1 MRRIYFH
8 YWQFSDFQAVVIHV
22 CFILFVILI
31 FYISLIQY
39 YTAESPYSLKDESL
53 LLTFDRII
61 FDPLN

>member
-8 YWQFSDFQAVVIHV
+8 YWQFSDFQAVVIHF